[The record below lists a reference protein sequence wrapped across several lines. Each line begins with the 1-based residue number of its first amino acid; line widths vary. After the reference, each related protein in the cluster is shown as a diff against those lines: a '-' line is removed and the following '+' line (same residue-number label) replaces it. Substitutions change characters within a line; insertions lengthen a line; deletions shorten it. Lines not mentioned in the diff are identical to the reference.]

1 MAKQSFDD
9 PLDVLNALD
18 APQAPK
24 QPKKRKNTSQKKKT
38 TFEDPLDALSPKQIS
53 RATKTKGMAGQYKRK
68 TFLIHPGQLEY
79 LYQIAEE
86 QGMGVMETHR
96 WLIDV
101 AFEQYD
107 QGVRPEVEVKTVRV
121 QAKRKHW
128 SGQTQ

>member
-18 APQAPK
+18 APQP
-24 QPKKRKNTSQKKKT
+24 PKKRKPDPKKKKSA
-38 TFEDPLDALSPKQIS
+38 FDDPLDTLSPKQIG

-68 TFLIHPGQLEY
+68 TFLIHPGQLDY

-96 WLIDV
+96 WLIDL

-107 QGVRPEVEVKTVRV
+107 GGARPEVEMKTVRV
-121 QAKRKHW
+121 HAKRKHW
-128 SGQTQ
+128 SGQE